1 VDQYL
6 WSTAV
11 VAALARALREA
22 PELRLIAVI
31 PRFPDQGGRLSL
43 PPNLVGRI
51 DALETLQRADGD
63 RVAVYSPENAEG
75 TPVYVHAKVCVV
87 DDTWATSG
95 RTTSTGARGSM
106 TPSSAAR
113 SSTSRRPTTEAWG
126 SAGARIPYRLIYDPD
141 GRPPSMRRAG
151 RF

>member
-1 VDQYL
+1 MDQYL

-63 RVAVYSPENAEG
+63 RVAVYSPR
-75 TPVYVHAKVCVV
+75 TPKAHPS
-87 DDTWATSG
+87 TSMP
-95 RTTSTGARGSM
+95 RCA
-106 TPSSAAR
+106 
-113 SSTSRRPTTEAWG
+113 SSTTRGPHRVGQPQPA
-126 SAGARIPYRLIYDPD
+126 LVDP
-141 GRPPSMRRAG
+141 
-151 RF
+151 